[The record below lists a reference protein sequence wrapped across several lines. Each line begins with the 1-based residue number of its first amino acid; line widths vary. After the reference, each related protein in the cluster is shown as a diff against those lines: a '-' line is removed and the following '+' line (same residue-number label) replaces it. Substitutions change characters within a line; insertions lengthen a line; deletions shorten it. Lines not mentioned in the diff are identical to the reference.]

1 MAEGLSRGGVLR
13 LALAGAGMAT
23 FRGPAAAVAAGV
35 PDVDLSY
42 LRVLAAA
49 ELLKTDFAS
58 TALASGKLGARS
70 AVLIRRVRADDG
82 AHYAGL
88 AALLSGAGQTPAI
101 AADIDFAYPPG
112 SFGSQRSILSLA
124 WKLGTLTLGAYLGAV
139 ENVLTASQ
147 RLPLG
152 QIAANEAQQLSALAT
167 VAGRPVIGGA
177 FASSSA
183 IDAVSS
189 ALDEYES

>member
-35 PDVDLSY
+35 PDVDLSC

-58 TALASGKLGARS
+58 TALASGKLGVRS
-70 AVLIRRVRADDG
+70 AGLIRRVRADDG

-88 AALLSGAGQTPAI
+88 AALLSGAGVP
-101 AADIDFAYPPG
+101 
-112 SFGSQRSILSLA
+112 R
-124 WKLGTLTLGAYLGAV
+124 
-139 ENVLTASQ
+139 
-147 RLPLG
+147 R
-152 QIAANEAQQLSALAT
+152 
-167 VAGRPVIGGA
+167 R
-177 FASSSA
+177 
-183 IDAVSS
+183 
-189 ALDEYES
+189 